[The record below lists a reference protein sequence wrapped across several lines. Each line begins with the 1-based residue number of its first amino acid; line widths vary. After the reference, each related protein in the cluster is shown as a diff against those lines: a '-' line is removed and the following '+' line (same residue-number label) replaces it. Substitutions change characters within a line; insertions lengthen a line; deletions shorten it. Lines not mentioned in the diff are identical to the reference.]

1 MATAARSNKAP
12 SVDGI
17 VEAAQRRRGLSR
29 DDLEE
34 LIKLTRASE
43 GRITDAF
50 PLGIPAPDG
59 SWGVPSYWGRVHVHW
74 PHTGVD
80 ISSLID
86 YAIDRGHIVKV
97 FPNGVPAV
105 DGVVAVIEA
114 GGFMEQG

>member
-1 MATAARSNKAP
+1 MATAARSNRAP

-17 VEAAQRRRGLSR
+17 AEAAERRRGLSR

-34 LIKLTRASE
+34 LIKLTRSSE

-59 SWGVPSYWGRVHVHW
+59 SWGIPSYWGKIHIHW
-74 PHTGVD
+74 PRTGVD

-86 YAIDRGHIVKV
+86 YAVDRGHIVKI
-97 FPNGVPAV
+97 FPY
-105 DGVVAVIEA
+105 GVVATDEIVAVVEA
-114 GGFMEQG
+114 GGLMEQG